1 MREVKVKTKDSSSKY
16 QIRIGNGSL
25 QNAGSWARESLGG
38 SCSRI
43 SIVSNKKVFRLY
55 CDALA
60 SSLEKSGFSVSVQL
74 IGDGERFKSLRT
86 AENLLKGFSSF
97 QIGRNDAVLALGGGV
112 VGDAAGF
119 AASIHLR
126 GVRLLQI
133 PTTLLAMIDSSVGG
147 KTGVNS
153 DHGKNLIGTFHQ
165 PAGVLIDQIVLRTLD
180 DREITAGLAEA
191 VKHGALAGGRLFEHT
206 LSLLEAIE
214 LMGTV
219 VFDTI
224 EFERFLSAQIDFK
237 AKIVAGDEREATS
250 KTDPRS
256 RKILNFGHTFAHAL
270 EKATNYRH
278 LKHGE
283 AVGYGI
289 LFAAEL
295 SKKLELLP
303 QNELNLLYDV
313 VHRVGALPPING
325 IDREAVEAAMRQDKK
340 SLGDDVQWILL
351 NGIGKP
357 SIVARSQIPNR
368 AFQSV
373 LRKFLPKK

>member
-1 MREVKVKTKDSSSKY
+1 MREVTVRIKDSASKY
-16 QIRIGNGSL
+16 QIRIGNGL
-25 QNAGSWARESLGG
+25 LHHAGSWAREALGG
-38 SCSRI
+38 SSSRI
-43 SIVSNKKVFRLY
+43 AIVSNKRVFGLY
-55 CDALA
+55 GDSVA
-60 SSLEKSGFSVSVQL
+60 SSLEKAGFSVSVQL

-86 AENLLKGFSSF
+86 AENLLKGFSGS
-97 QIGRNDAVLALGGGV
+97 QITRNEAVLALGGGV

-133 PTTLLAMIDSSVGG
+133 PTTLLSMIDSSVGG

-153 DHGKNLIGTFHQ
+153 DLGKNLIGTFHQ
-165 PAGVLIDQIVLRTLD
+165 PVGVLIDPIVLRTLD
-180 DREITAGLAEA
+180 SREITAGLAEA

-206 LSLLEAIE
+206 LKVLETIDLRATDAIDV
-214 LMGTV
+214 L
-219 VFDTI
+219 
-224 EFERFLSAQIDFK
+224 EFERFLAAQVAFK
-237 AKIVAGDEREATS
+237 AKIVAGDEREAAS
-250 KTDPRS
+250 KTDARS

-278 LKHGE
+278 LRHGE

-289 LFAAEL
+289 LFASEL

-313 VHRVGALPPING
+313 VHRVGSLPPIDH
-325 IDREAVEAAMRQDKK
+325 IDRETVQALMRQDKK
-340 SLGDDVQWILL
+340 SHGDDVQWILL
-351 NGIGKP
+351 NGIGRP
-357 SIVARSQIPNR
+357 CIVARSKISDR
-368 AFQSV
+368 SFQSV